1 MESKIRHNES
11 IYETETESKRRE
23 QTCGCQ
29 GGGGKDWEFETSSCK
44 LVYTL
49 AVLNLLGT
57 REWFYGRQFFHG
69 LTGMEWGRG
78 VMVSGGGEWGGFR
91 MIQAHCISYAL
102 YFYYY

>member
-44 LVYTL
+44 LVYTV

-57 REWFYGRQFFHG
+57 REWFYGRQFFQG
-69 LTGMEWGRG
+69 LKLRQGD
-78 VMVSGGGEWGGFR
+78 GECFLDD
-91 MIQAHCISYAL
+91 SSAL
-102 YFYYY
+102 YLLC